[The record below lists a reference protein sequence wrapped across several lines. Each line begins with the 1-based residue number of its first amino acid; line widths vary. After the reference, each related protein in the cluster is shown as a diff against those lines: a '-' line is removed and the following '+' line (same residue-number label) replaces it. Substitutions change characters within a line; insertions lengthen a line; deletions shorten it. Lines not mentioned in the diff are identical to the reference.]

1 MSMQDVILEICPWIY
16 ENNVPDDSLCDD
28 MSTGNSKSVILVRR
42 IGISNATYSGVSL
55 FQFHSLLLML
65 SLVLLAKKSVHG
77 MAIQPGSNQER
88 GTDDQKGDDCPTQ
101 KDSRFP
107 LSVKV
112 DISISSTQ
120 HATKVVHD
128 VSNRSISPWDYSI
141 DNDPN
146 RFPQVISQ
154 AKCRHYSCVDSAG
167 QEDYSMNS
175 IPIQHEILVLR
186 REQRGCQHAYRLE
199 KKLITVGCTCARP
212 IIHYL

>member
-1 MSMQDVILEICPWIY
+1 KYPLPTSDQL
-16 ENNVPDDSLCDD
+16 S
-28 MSTGNSKSVILVRR
+28 
-42 IGISNATYSGVSL
+42 
-55 FQFHSLLLML
+55 SLLLML
-65 SLVLLAKKSVHG
+65 ILGLSAKNSALGKAIRPGFNGERGAEEKKS
-77 MAIQPGSNQER
+77 
-88 GTDDQKGDDCPTQ
+88 DDCPPQ

-120 HATKVVHD
+120 HATKVAHD
-128 VSNRSISPWDYSI
+128 ISNRSVSPWDYSI

-186 REQRGCQHAYRLE
+186 REQRACQPTYRLE
-199 KKLITVGCTCARP
+199 KQVITVGCTCARP
-212 IIHYL
+212 IIHYLQ